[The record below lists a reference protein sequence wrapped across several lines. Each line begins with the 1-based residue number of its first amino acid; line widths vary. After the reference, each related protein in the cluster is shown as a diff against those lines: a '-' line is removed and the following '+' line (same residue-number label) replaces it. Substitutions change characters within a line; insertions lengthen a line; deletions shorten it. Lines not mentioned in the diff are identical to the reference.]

1 MGKVRRKNMIFKE
14 TTVMANLISR
24 LELVFELELFA
35 LDLDL
40 ERCTNVINEILIKNM
55 IKNGK
60 KDEFIRSIQVID

>member
-1 MGKVRRKNMIFKE
+1 MIFKE

-24 LELVFELELFA
+24 LELVLELELLA